1 MAKIIIKNS
10 QFLHR
15 STYQAP
21 TQKKWEWEECK
32 AKCSSFMESLFQRLG
47 PHAMV
52 RDLAKL
58 GVEDTLQ
65 YDPYED
71 KLQNAKMFPILG
83 KDQM

>member
-1 MAKIIIKNS
+1 
-10 QFLHR
+10 
-15 STYQAP
+15 
-21 TQKKWEWEECK
+21 
-32 AKCSSFMESLFQRLG
+32 MESLFQRLG